1 MCKKTLCSA
10 SEITDCSNG
19 YITKGEKYKCGL
31 SVDGKSCIEKEECS
45 QVNNPSETICASGYV
60 SDSKK
65 ECKFNKTNNKC
76 EEKEK
81 IIEQPS
87 TASTTLPQPSESNN
101 SKILELSLAF
111 ISILYL

>member
-10 SEITDCSNG
+10 SEITDCSSG
-19 YITKGEKYKCGL
+19 YVTKGEKYKCGL

-65 ECKFNKTNNKC
+65 ECKFNATNNKC

-81 IIEQPS
+81 IIEEVP
-87 TASTTLPQPSESNN
+87 TTVPQANKSNN